1 MCLIKFCFQKNY
13 FLVTLASD
21 FENDGSIFLI
31 SVFLKNFEIIW
42 SPCGLLIGER
52 EDECCM
58 HHKVAQKMRGRGNQI
73 ILKFFRNTEIKK
85 IDPSLSKSEC

>member
-1 MCLIKFCFQKNY
+1 MIPKDVCMCLIKFCFQKKY
-13 FLVTLASD
+13 FLDFWSRLHSD
-21 FENDGSIFLI
+21 FDNDGSIFLI

-58 HHKVAQKMRGRGNQI
+58 HHKVAQKM
-73 ILKFFRNTEIKK
+73 
-85 IDPSLSKSEC
+85 